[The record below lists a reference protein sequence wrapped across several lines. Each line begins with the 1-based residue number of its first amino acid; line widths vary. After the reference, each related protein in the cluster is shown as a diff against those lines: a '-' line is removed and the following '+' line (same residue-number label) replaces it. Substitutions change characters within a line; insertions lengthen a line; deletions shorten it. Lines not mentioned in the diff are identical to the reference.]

1 MMVKSCKAL
10 GVLPAVDGVRL
21 RRLSSHS
28 AACFLTENGTSQ
40 HASWIPV
47 NRAAKVMTEL
57 LFNAPSSR
65 VLHMENPARQSWS
78 DILAVL
84 SSSLSISTSLPYGEW
99 LEKVKSN
106 PDAKTNPCVKIMP
119 FLEEEF
125 IRMATGVV
133 VLDTKEAEKLSPTLE
148 SSQPVGEELVR
159 KYVEFWRKE
168 EFLV

>member
-1 MMVKSCKAL
+1 
-10 GVLPAVDGVRL
+10 
-21 RRLSSHS
+21 
-28 AACFLTENGTSQ
+28 
-40 HASWIPV
+40 
-47 NRAAKVMTEL
+47 MTEL

-78 DILAVL
+78 NILSVL
-84 SSSLSISTSLPYGEW
+84 SSSLSISTSLPYDQW

-106 PDAKTNPCVKIMP
+106 PDAKTNPCVKIVP
-119 FLEEEF
+119 FLQEEF

-148 SSQPVGEELVR
+148 TSQPVGEELVR

-168 EFLV
+168 ELLV